1 MILHPATAHFAI
13 VLPIIATII
22 GVLYIL
28 KPSETVSKVSAIFI
42 LFAAIFIAFA
52 YFAGKEDGAEVY
64 KFLSLE
70 GKALLKEH
78 AKLGQYL
85 AISMGIVAIIELFG
99 FYKKLF
105 KVEILAVVLLASV
118 AGTTLYQGK
127 MGGELTYTYGAHV
140 KDHAEG
146 RACLAENAMDDDDE
160 EDDDS
165 EAN

>member
-13 VLPIIATII
+13 VLPILATIVGI
-22 GVLYIL
+22 LYIL
-28 KPSETVSKVSAIFI
+28 KPSETASKVSAASI
-42 LFAAIFIAFA
+42 LFAAIFIALA

-64 KFLSLE
+64 KFLSIE
-70 GKALLKEH
+70 GKSLLKEH
-78 AKLGQYL
+78 AKLGEYL
-85 AISMGIVAIIELFG
+85 AISMGVVAAIELFA

-105 KVEILAVVLLASV
+105 KLEILAVVLVATV

-146 RACLAENAMDDDDE
+146 RACLAENSMDDDDE

-165 EAN
+165 E